1 MKLMD
6 KIRDIFTEE
15 VEEEPIKKEVIQ
27 VEIPSPVEEIK
38 EVKKEIVEVKNEE
51 KPQVVER
58 VIERIIER
66 PVERQVERPVEKV
79 EPKPEKREDKFVF
92 PVYFDEKDFS
102 TISKSREEKQVKE
115 PYKANTVEPY
125 KGKSITSVE
134 KKVFKP
140 TPIISPV
147 YGVLDKNY
155 SKEDITTKNEIKKI
169 NNNINKVVDSLD
181 VDLVRNKAFGTLED
195 EVEDNLYVNLKLK
208 NPSLEELDNIPVRRN
223 DDMEEYRRKLQEV
236 DEAMENDD
244 LALDELERN
253 INRVVMSRET
263 NIVDEALEIQNEQK
277 EEPKI
282 EKEEKKEEIKA
293 EENESI
299 TETDLFNMIDSM
311 YEEGN

>member
-38 EVKKEIVEVKNEE
+38 EIKKEIVEVKTEE

-66 PVERQVERPVEKV
+66 PVERPVERSVEKV

-102 TISKSREEKQVKE
+102 TIGKREEKTLE
-115 PYKANTVEPY
+115 PYKAKTEPY
-125 KGKSITSVE
+125 KGKSITPVE

-155 SKEDITTKNEIKKI
+155 SKEDITTKNENTK
-169 NNNINKVVDSLD
+169 NSNNINRIVDSLD

-208 NPSLEELDNIPVRRN
+208 NPSLEEIDNIPVRRHN
-223 DDMEEYRRKLQEV
+223 DMEEYRKKLQEV

-253 INRVVMSRET
+253 INRVVMSREA
-263 NIVDEALEIQNEQK
+263 NIVDEALEVQNEN
-277 EEPKI
+277 KI
-282 EKEEKKEEIKA
+282 EDKKIENKI

-299 TETDLFNMIDSM
+299 TESDLFNMIDSM